1 MSNFS
6 AKQVHVNFKY
16 YAGNNE
22 YKYLILQEF
31 KYNNI
36 RNEIMFDREKNNVIL
51 FLEKIIL
58 EAQHIANI
66 IIYEIKQKQSAIL
79 LQNYNL
85 DNTSNNNLDN
95 TSNKIYN
102 LDELMYVFKNTIND
116 DKDRLTDYHKIE
128 PKAVEKKFIDYINN
142 KFNPNVNKNVT
153 KFLKIYLN
161 KLDETS
167 KIIKIPFSEPTN
179 SNPGVLGSSLMTRLI
194 SSSPCSVKSWA
205 SSASCSSIPSCLTL
219 SAFFM

>member
-58 EAQHIANI
+58 ETQRIANI

-102 LDELMYVFKNTIND
+102 LDELMYVF
-116 DKDRLTDYHKIE
+116 
-128 PKAVEKKFIDYINN
+128 
-142 KFNPNVNKNVT
+142 
-153 KFLKIYLN
+153 
-161 KLDETS
+161 
-167 KIIKIPFSEPTN
+167 
-179 SNPGVLGSSLMTRLI
+179 
-194 SSSPCSVKSWA
+194 
-205 SSASCSSIPSCLTL
+205 
-219 SAFFM
+219 